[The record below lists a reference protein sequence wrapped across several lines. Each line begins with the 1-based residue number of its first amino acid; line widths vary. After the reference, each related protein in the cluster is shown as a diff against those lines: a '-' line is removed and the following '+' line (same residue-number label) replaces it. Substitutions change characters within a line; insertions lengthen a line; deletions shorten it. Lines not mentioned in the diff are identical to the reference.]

1 MYGKIRKVHFVGIGG
16 IGMSGVAEVLI
27 NMGYEVS
34 GSDLKRANT
43 IERLERLGARIF
55 IGHDPKNL
63 SGAQVV
69 VVSSAI
75 KRDNPE
81 VVKAF
86 EEKIPVIPRAE
97 MLAELMK
104 LKYSVAVAGS
114 HGKTTT
120 TSLISTVLSQGGFD
134 PTIVVGGRVI
144 ALGTNARLGNGAFM
158 VAETDES
165 DGSFLMLSPTI
176 TVVTNVDR
184 EHLDYYGTMSS
195 LKEAFLDFI
204 NKVPFYGL
212 SILCLDCPN
221 IRELIPS
228 VRKRYLTYGFS
239 TRADLRAQNIEVLG
253 LETNFKVLFKNSN
266 EGNIRLRVPG
276 RHNAQNAL
284 AAVAVGMELGM
295 KFDDIMEGLDE
306 FRGIERRLQ
315 VKGRVKDVLFID
327 DYGHHP
333 EEIRA
338 TLSTLKESLG
348 KRLIVIFQPHRYS
361 RTRLLFES
369 FSAALSLAEAL
380 IVLDIYSAG
389 EDIDEGVSAES
400 LARSMKEKGHPDVA
414 YLGDWD
420 KAIGYVLGK
429 VRPGDAVI
437 TLGAGDVWKIG
448 EMILCQM
455 GGDNEQD

>member
-1 MYGKIRKVHFVGIGG
+1 MYGKIRRIHFVGIGG
-16 IGMSGVAEVLI
+16 IGMSGIAEVLI

-43 IERLERLGARIF
+43 IERLESLGAKIF
-55 IGHDPKNL
+55 IGHDPRNL
-63 SGAQVV
+63 SGAQLV
-69 VVSSAI
+69 VVSSAV

-81 VVKAF
+81 VAKAF
-86 EEKIPVIPRAE
+86 EKKIPVIPRAE
-97 MLAELMK
+97 MLAELMR
-104 LKYSVAVAGS
+104 LKYGVAVAGS

-120 TSLISTVLSQGGFD
+120 TSLISTVLFHSGFD
-134 PTIVVGGRVI
+134 PTVVVGGRVI
-144 ALGTNARLGNGAFM
+144 ALGTNARLGKGAFM

-184 EHLDYYGTMSS
+184 EHLDYYGTLSR

-212 SILCLDCPN
+212 SVLCLDCPN
-221 IRELIPS
+221 IRELVPS
-228 VRKRYLTYGFS
+228 IKKRYLTYGFS
-239 TRADLRAQNIEVLG
+239 QQADLRAQDVEVRG
-253 LETNFKVLFKNSN
+253 FETTFKVLFKNST

-284 AAVAVGMELGM
+284 AAVAVGMELGI
-295 KFDDIMEGLDE
+295 KFDDIVEGLDE

-315 VKGRVKDVLFID
+315 VKGRVKDVLFVD

-338 TLSTLKESLG
+338 TLSTLKEALG

-369 FSAALSLAEAL
+369 FSTAFSLADAL

-400 LARSMKEKGHPDVA
+400 LARFIKESGYPDVV
-414 YLGDWD
+414 YLGDWND
-420 KAIGYVLGK
+420 VTRYVLGK
-429 VRPGDAVI
+429 VRSGDAVI

-448 EMILCQM
+448 EMIQCQI
-455 GGDNEQD
+455 GG